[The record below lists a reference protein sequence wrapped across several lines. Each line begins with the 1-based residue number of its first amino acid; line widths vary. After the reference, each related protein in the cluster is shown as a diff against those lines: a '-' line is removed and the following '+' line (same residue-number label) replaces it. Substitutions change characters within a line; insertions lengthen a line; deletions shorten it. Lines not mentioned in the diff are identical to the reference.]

1 MQRLLITGG
10 IIVAL
15 LLIVVANA
23 FYIVRVD
30 QQAIVLRF
38 GEAQYVVNSDAAQAK
53 AGAEAVANAAR
64 TCKGWSK
71 ATLEAQRAALQGK
84 TFAESFGSAAIGTS
98 VPSTRSTGG

>member
-53 AGAEAVANAAR
+53 AGLHFKWPVVDDVFKNPAAHLPQQ
-64 TCKGWSK
+64 C
-71 ATLEAQRAALQGK
+71 
-84 TFAESFGSAAIGTS
+84 SFRRSRRLRGS
-98 VPSTRSTGG
+98 RSA